1 MSKFIP
7 AGTLQAFDDEDEIEL
22 YESTQERRLY
32 DNFADLYA
40 IIMTTESL
48 EKSYAR
54 NAVTR
59 DEVCSELGFGL
70 FLIYFSVCFSFEV
83 CFYPLNNIFNFTL
96 FHFNKCFLHRLFLS
110 LSHQKYVSECNKL
123 ISQFRVAEKLALEK
137 KPMNAEA
144 LDKSTETFMQIY
156 QMDCPLA
163 YHRLLVAGVP
173 ETMSTVD
180 TNIGS
185 SITVAETT
193 EHFITIMDALKL
205 NTTAVDEL
213 QPLLSDLMNKLTR
226 LPETPNDFEPNR
238 IVQQWL
244 QKLNLMRAI
253 DDIDEADSRQLYMD
267 LDSAYQEFKKYLDGK
282 N

>member
-1 MSKFIP
+1 MSSKFLP
-7 AGTLQAFDDEDEIEL
+7 LGTVQAFEDDENQHEVEL
-22 YESTQERRLY
+22 YDSSQERRLY

-48 EKSYAR
+48 ERAYAR

-59 DEVCSELGFGL
+59 DE
-70 FLIYFSVCFSFEV
+70 
-83 CFYPLNNIFNFTL
+83 
-96 FHFNKCFLHRLFLS
+96 
-110 LSHQKYVSECNKL
+110 YVSECNKL

-137 KPMNAEA
+137 KPMSTEA
-144 LDKSTETFMQIY
+144 LEKSTETFMQIY
-156 QMDCPLA
+156 QMECPLA
-163 YHRLLVAGVP
+163 SHRLLVAGVP
-173 ETMSTVD
+173 ETMSTVQSND
-180 TNIGS
+180 KSG
-185 SITVAETT
+185 ITVAETA
-193 EHFITIMDALKL
+193 EHFITTMDALKL
-205 NTTAVDEL
+205 NTSAVDEL

-267 LDSAYQEFKKYLDGK
+267 LDSAYQEFKRYLSDR
-282 N
+282 NN